1 MMKSH
6 KCRNISNCVYVN
18 ASYND
23 EFIFAK
29 SSIPLY
35 YVLNA
40 ELKPNDMYNNYI
52 CIYIYIYICMYIYI
66 YIYIYIYTYGAQDIQ
81 QLCRSLICPILGF

>member
-23 EFIFAK
+23 EFILAK

-40 ELKPNDMYNNYI
+40 EFRPNDMYNN
-52 CIYIYIYICMYIYI
+52 YIYI
-66 YIYIYIYTYGAQDIQ
+66 YIYIYINIYIYT
-81 QLCRSLICPILGF
+81 

>member
-52 CIYIYIYICMYIYI
+52 IIDPNRILTATLIHVTLLLIKPEKQSMYHWKAYNHAHII
-66 YIYIYIYTYGAQDIQ
+66 KH
-81 QLCRSLICPILGF
+81 